1 MLTAGHKQAWLQMK
15 TGSFL
20 KHQTEISQ
28 RIAEFTKNFKRDSR
42 DMKKVMTDREMWSKA
57 RKGWVRGRG

>member
-1 MLTAGHKQAWLQMK
+1 MK